1 MEKDIQKSKNYTKL
15 LSQYHK
21 RILLT
26 LIFAEIIIFILA
38 TMFFSLYNL
47 TIMKE
52 PILLWCFILSI
63 ISLFIPVTF
72 FFYFKKHLSNNEK
85 VKRQITHEKNF
96 GFYHKK
102 HDPDPID
109 FEDKKEHIQD
119 YIKNILDDILKTA
132 PKLLKNNKLTTIFN
146 NFLKENQNKINTWSF
161 NLYIADIKKPYLEN
175 FNKSNYWNLW
185 LDIIN
190 NYKTRNKLS
199 KYEIEVL
206 DILEGAYKSLYQ
218 SFSHFYNNESIYSHP
233 SYIFQFGVSNE
244 ELLNYDKNSWQYNLV
259 QYYKEIDSFYD
270 AIADTNTIDYY
281 GLNYP
286 EIFFVILQYHIIKL
300 RQQRVNELSEIL
312 SYNINNNLTITET
325 LNEIYNSNKKD
336 EIEEFITLLYGKYD
350 MPTIIENGKIK
361 YTLDDGLSFLDLGYC
376 DNNYYIQSSNKIIKE
391 FFDKQKKKIY
401 IENLSKG
408 TTNKTKTTIS
418 DIDLMSGI
426 EFEKYISRLFQSWG
440 YKSHTTQETNDQ
452 GVDVIAEKNGVKI
465 AIQTK
470 CYNGVVGNS
479 AIQEIVAGMKFYDA
493 DKAMVITNSTF
504 TKSAIELAK
513 KNNVQLWDRKTII
526 EKID

>member
-15 LSQYHK
+15 LNQYHK
-21 RILLT
+21 RILLN
-26 LIFAEIIIFILA
+26 LIFSEIVILTTFITLLIIFDYTIIKFA
-38 TMFFSLYNL
+38 IFIVTFIPL
-47 TIMKE
+47 TIYA
-52 PILLWCFILSI
+52 
-63 ISLFIPVTF
+63 
-72 FFYFKKHLSNNEK
+72 YFVSNNNVDKNEK
-85 VKRQITHEKNF
+85 VKRQIK
-96 GFYHKK
+96 HKK
-102 HDPDPID
+102 IKFDTLENVLDNLD
-109 FEDKKEHIQD
+109 FEDKKEYLQD
-119 YIKNILDDILKTA
+119 YIKNILDNILKST
-132 PKLLKNNKLTTIFN
+132 PKLLKDNKLSTIFN

-185 LDIIN
+185 LDNIN
-190 NYKTRNKLS
+190 NYRTKNKLS
-199 KYEIEVL
+199 KCEIEIL
-206 DILEGAYKSLYQ
+206 DILEGAYKSLYH
-218 SFSHFYNNESIYSHP
+218 SITHFDNNESTYLHP
-233 SYIFQFGVSNE
+233 SYIFQFGISDE
-244 ELLNYDKNSWQYNLV
+244 ELLDYGKNSWQYKLV
-259 QYYKEIDSFYD
+259 QYYKKIDSFYD
-270 AIADTNTIDYY
+270 SIADTDTIDYS
-281 GLNYP
+281 GINYSL
-286 EIFFVILQYHIIKL
+286 IFFITLQYHIIKL
-300 RQQRVNELSEIL
+300 RQQRINELSEIL
-312 SYNINNNLTITET
+312 SYNINNSLTISET
-325 LNEIYNSNKKD
+325 LNKIYNSNKKD

-376 DNNYYIQSSNKIIKE
+376 DNNCYIQSSNKIIKE

-513 KNNVQLWDRKTII
+513 KNNVQLWDRKTLI